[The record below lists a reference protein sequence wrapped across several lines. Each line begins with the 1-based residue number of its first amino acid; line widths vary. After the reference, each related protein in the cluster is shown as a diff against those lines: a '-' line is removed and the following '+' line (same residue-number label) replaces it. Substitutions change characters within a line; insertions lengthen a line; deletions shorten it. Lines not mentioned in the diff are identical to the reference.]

1 MPLTTTNDRVATE
14 VYRLRHL
21 FVNVYFVGT
30 PENWVLVD
38 AALPGSAD
46 DIIHAAEERFGEGT
60 KPTSIILTHG
70 HFDHVGAFPNLFEH
84 WDVPVWAHP
93 IELPHLTGQAD
104 YPPPDPTVGKGVMA
118 LMSFAYPN
126 KAIDLGDRVKAL
138 PLDGEVPDL
147 SGWRWIHT
155 PGHTDGHIS
164 LYRAEDGVLIAGDAF
179 VTVEQESLYKVATQK
194 QEIHGPPA
202 YFTPD
207 WNAAEESIRVLQ
219 ALNPSVAATGHGT
232 PMEGE
237 ALAQGLLGL
246 IADFD
251 EVAIPNH
258 GRSNSQTH
266 LIGSRYQRSDG
277 RE

>member
-1 MPLTTTNDRVATE
+1 MPLTTTNDHVATE

-30 PENWVLVD
+30 PENWVLID

-46 DIIHAAEERFGEGT
+46 DIIQAAEERFGEGT

-93 IELPHLTGQAD
+93 SELPHLTGQAD

-147 SGWRWIHT
+147 PGWRWIHT
-155 PGHTDGHIS
+155 PGHTGGHIS

-237 ALAQGLLGL
+237 ALAQGLLAL

-258 GRSNSQTH
+258 GR
-266 LIGSRYQRSDG
+266 YVPD
-277 RE
+277 E

>member
-1 MPLTTTNDRVATE
+1 MPLTTTNDHVATE

-21 FVNVYFVGT
+21 FVNVYFIGT
-30 PENWVLVD
+30 PENWVLID

-46 DIIHAAEERFGEGT
+46 DIIQAAEERFGEGT

-70 HFDHVGAFPNLFEH
+70 HFDHVGAFPYLFEH

-164 LYRAEDGVLIAGDAF
+164 LYRAQDGVLIAGDAF

-237 ALAQGLLGL
+237 ALAQGLLAL

-258 GRSNSQTH
+258 GR
-266 LIGSRYQRSDG
+266 YVPD
-277 RE
+277 E